1 MGFLF
6 GLLLR
11 VLRSIFVC
19 FSSNWIVFLFATF
32 LFSKILLH
40 YIFKARK
47 IGISSNKY
55 STQYL
60 LILQK
65 LIHRIIIKKKK
76 WTVISLSFFILI
88 FNPFILERKYKFSND
103 YLNFY
108 QQVYIA
114 NKTRGAKL
122 WENFGENK
130 DTIILKI
137 IIHAKLMS
145 HTCLYVLIRARN

>member
-47 IGISSNKY
+47 VGISSNKY

-76 WTVISLSFFILI
+76 WTVISFSFFILI
-88 FNPFILERKYKFSND
+88 FNPFILERKYKFVNS

-108 QQVYIA
+108 EQIYIA
-114 NKTRGAKL
+114 NKTRAKL
-122 WENFGENK
+122 RENFGENK